1 MEAAGGGRRSEAIA
15 ACRVLNGVLGAWYM
29 RSYSTNLLFIAIMLT
44 ALKVRAPTRCST
56 TRHTAE
62 PREEQTDP

>member
-1 MEAAGGGRRSEAIA
+1 MIA

-44 ALKVRAPTRCST
+44 ALKVRGPTRCST
-56 TRHTAE
+56 TRRTA
-62 PREEQTDP
+62 